1 MRTLR
6 IALMLTAMAVAP
18 VAHAADLPAPVYKAP
33 VAAPAG
39 TNWYVGILT
48 EADVAQS
55 NVSGT
60 NVFATSLATGDLT
73 ATGGAIGGEAGY
85 IGNCA
90 IGWCRGKLTGEWSN
104 ISGTNSVAATAT
116 TSAASAAIASR
127 WAATQEFDIGM
138 EWLQK
143 LYAALPTLPTLNF
156 PSFTPITPSV
166 PVGAPRQYVGV
177 GLKEAGLSGSFGA
190 AQGTSVGVYPMI
202 TGGFIWPTL
211 NAAGKPNGGAIDVS
225 AGVAFPVKGFTMGN
239 AFATNGSPLTFGG
252 GANLGTQYWTRAS
265 YEFGL

>member
-1 MRTLR
+1 MRKLLLLTM
-6 IALMLTAMAVAP
+6 ALTALAVPAL
-18 VAHAADLPAPVYKAP
+18 AADLPLKAP
-33 VAAPAG
+33 AATAAG
-39 TNWYVGILT
+39 SSWFVGILT

-55 NVSGT
+55 SVSGT
-60 NVFATSLATGDLT
+60 NVFATSLASGNLT
-73 ATGGAIGGEAGY
+73 ATGGAVGGEVGY
-85 IGNCA
+85 VGHCA

-104 ISGTNSVAATAT
+104 ITGTNTVQATAT

-127 WAATQEFDIGM
+127 WAATQEFDIGF

-143 LYAALPTLPTLNF
+143 IYAALPTLPVTNF
-156 PSFTPITPSV
+156 PTFTPIPPTV

-177 GLKEAGLSGSFGA
+177 GLKEAGISGSFGNA
-190 AQGTSVGVYPMI
+190 NGTTVGAYPMI

-211 NAAGKPNGGAIDVS
+211 GTDGKPNGGAIDAS

-239 AFATNGSPLTFGG
+239 AFATNGAPLTLSA
-252 GANLGTQYWTRAS
+252 GANLGTQYWTRLS